1 MKKLSLILTFLP
13 SLSLAHGGHAPL
25 PEPAHGLSHA
35 MPVLVLV
42 VIAVVLGALL
52 WQRNRS

>member
-1 MKKLSLILTFLP
+1 MKKLSLILTVLP

-35 MPVLVLV
+35 MPVLVQV